1 MRGPSTNWHLYKIE
15 NLVLWARSVPPV
27 AGLPVKDCKPLWNT
41 GVLEYWSVGKS
52 ESQNFKLNW
61 FFHYSITPLLHHSNR
76 LPQGGKTIEATS
88 GGSPK
93 PDSLLV
99 SLGSCLGETETRRRG
114 KKNGLLR
121 YSYCLIREAP
131 VVFTQHGSCL
141 KVKVTPRRR
150 ASVSLGS

>member
-1 MRGPSTNWHLYKIE
+1 MGLEFRI
-15 NLVLWARSVPPV
+15 LVIVICLIF
-27 AGLPVKDCKPLWNT
+27 DICD
-41 GVLEYWSVGKS
+41 LE
-52 ESQNFKLNW
+52 FL
-61 FFHYSITPLLHHSNR
+61 FLHHSNR
-76 LPQGGKTIEATS
+76 LPLGGKTIEATS

-99 SLGSCLGETETRRRG
+99 SLESSWGETETRRRG